1 MRLLAAFIL
10 CASPAAAWEFTETD
24 VCILSHSDPAA
35 EVTIIYDPAQ
45 PLYTITLT
53 RPEKAWPAG
62 PDFRIRFD
70 GNRPISIGTTRQVIS
85 DAGRTVSVSDVGFGN
100 VLDGVEFNA
109 LMFATI
115 GDQGVSIPLAG
126 AEGPM
131 ADFRACPTPKAS

>member
-1 MRLLAAFIL
+1 MRLLAAIIL
-10 CASPAAAWEFTETD
+10 CASPATAWEFTETD

-100 VLDGVEFNA
+100 VLDGVELKRQSEPDLFPQA
-109 LMFATI
+109 PQRPETRFA
-115 GDQGVSIPLAG
+115 AR
-126 AEGPM
+126 GPRPS
-131 ADFRACPTPKAS
+131 A